1 MAQQFQ
7 GRHFVKQ
14 ESPEYFKKE
23 QQQNLHSQQHNWLG
37 AMKEKYLFLKHT
49 LYLHLNA

>member
-7 GRHFVKQ
+7 GIHFVKQ
-14 ESPEYFKKE
+14 ENQQYFKKE
-23 QQQNLHSQQHNWLG
+23 QQNLHFLQHNWLR